1 MNAEDKLRALHDF
14 YRTGE
19 ETGFHF
25 DLSETMKKGHS
36 FKDFICPDSL
46 EYEKDHFKMGTR
58 FGRVLFLREYAS
70 YIKDSMIAEL
80 TDINRNLMMSIDVI
94 PIPTDE
100 AVREVENRL
109 LGVETNITNW
119 QRRQNA
125 NNNFSAVVPYDM
137 EQQRRESKEFLND
150 LTSRDQRM
158 MFATVT
164 LVHTADSLEQLDEDT
179 EILLTAARKHL
190 CQFAV
195 LKYQQMDGLN
205 TALPIGH
212 RKINSL
218 RTLTTES
225 LAVLMPFRVQEIM
238 DEGGIYC
245 GENAISHNLIM
256 CNKAKLL
263 NPNSFLLGVP
273 GSGKSFAAKMLI
285 VFLALATGDDIL
297 ICDPEREYASLIEA
311 MGGEVIRIAAGSK
324 DHINAMDMVDGYG
337 DGRNPVID
345 KSEFVLSLFE
355 QLDSKGISA
364 KEKSII
370 DRCTDAVYED
380 YKNGGNVPTLCTL
393 REKLLEQ
400 PEKEAQ
406 DLALSLELFTSGSL
420 DAFAHESN
428 VDVNNRMIVY
438 DIMDLGKQLKTMGLL
453 VITDAMLNRVTEN
466 WKKGKRTHIFLDEF
480 HVVFENEYSGAFFNS
495 AWRRFR
501 KRNAFPNAI
510 TQNVEYLLDSVLA
523 SSMLSN
529 SEYIVM
535 LNQAASDR
543 QKLAELLNISNEQ
556 MSYITNADAGCGLIK
571 YGSSLVPFINKFP
584 KNTRLYK
591 LMTTKPGEDS
601 ANRR

>member
-1 MNAEDKLRALHDF
+1 MIKTLRNIFKQDNEKFTIPNSVQQAIPVQAIWQDGIFQVGRNKYSKTYKFTDVNYAVAGREDKETMFLEYSELLNSFDSGAITKITINNRRLNKQDFEKKILIPMREDGLDLYRKEYNDILLEKATGANSIIQEKYVTVSVFKKNIEEARNYFTRVGTELVSHFAHLGSKCVEMNAEDKLRALHDF

-25 DLSETMKKGHS
+25 DLSETMRKGHS

-46 EYEKDHFKMGTR
+46 EFEKDHFKMGTR

-80 TDINRNLMMSIDVI
+80 TDLNRNLMMSIDVI

-164 LVHTADSLEQLDEDT
+164 LVHTSDSLEQLDEDT
-179 EILLTAARKHL
+179 ETLLTAARKHL

-256 CNKAKLL
+256 CNKSKLL

-297 ICDPEREYASLIEA
+297 ICDPEREVRQ
-311 MGGEVIRIAAGSK
+311 EVA
-324 DHINAMDMVDGYG
+324 
-337 DGRNPVID
+337 
-345 KSEFVLSLFE
+345 
-355 QLDSKGISA
+355 
-364 KEKSII
+364 
-370 DRCTDAVYED
+370 
-380 YKNGGNVPTLCTL
+380 
-393 REKLLEQ
+393 
-400 PEKEAQ
+400 
-406 DLALSLELFTSGSL
+406 
-420 DAFAHESN
+420 
-428 VDVNNRMIVY
+428 
-438 DIMDLGKQLKTMGLL
+438 
-453 VITDAMLNRVTEN
+453 
-466 WKKGKRTHIFLDEF
+466 
-480 HVVFENEYSGAFFNS
+480 
-495 AWRRFR
+495 
-501 KRNAFPNAI
+501 
-510 TQNVEYLLDSVLA
+510 
-523 SSMLSN
+523 
-529 SEYIVM
+529 
-535 LNQAASDR
+535 
-543 QKLAELLNISNEQ
+543 
-556 MSYITNADAGCGLIK
+556 
-571 YGSSLVPFINKFP
+571 
-584 KNTRLYK
+584 
-591 LMTTKPGEDS
+591 
-601 ANRR
+601 

>member
-1 MNAEDKLRALHDF
+1 MGVHLGSKCVEMNAEDKLRALHDF

-25 DLSETMKKGHS
+25 DLSETMRKGHS

-137 EQQRRESKEFLND
+137 EQQRRESKEYLND

-158 MFATVT
+158 IFATVT
-164 LVHTADSLEQLDEDT
+164 LVHAADSLEQLDEDT

-190 CQFAV
+190 CQFTV

-245 GENAISHNLIM
+245 GEN
-256 CNKAKLL
+256 
-263 NPNSFLLGVP
+263 
-273 GSGKSFAAKMLI
+273 
-285 VFLALATGDDIL
+285 
-297 ICDPEREYASLIEA
+297 
-311 MGGEVIRIAAGSK
+311 GG
-324 DHINAMDMVDGYG
+324 
-337 DGRNPVID
+337 
-345 KSEFVLSLFE
+345 
-355 QLDSKGISA
+355 
-364 KEKSII
+364 
-370 DRCTDAVYED
+370 
-380 YKNGGNVPTLCTL
+380 
-393 REKLLEQ
+393 
-400 PEKEAQ
+400 
-406 DLALSLELFTSGSL
+406 
-420 DAFAHESN
+420 
-428 VDVNNRMIVY
+428 
-438 DIMDLGKQLKTMGLL
+438 
-453 VITDAMLNRVTEN
+453 
-466 WKKGKRTHIFLDEF
+466 
-480 HVVFENEYSGAFFNS
+480 
-495 AWRRFR
+495 
-501 KRNAFPNAI
+501 
-510 TQNVEYLLDSVLA
+510 
-523 SSMLSN
+523 
-529 SEYIVM
+529 
-535 LNQAASDR
+535 
-543 QKLAELLNISNEQ
+543 
-556 MSYITNADAGCGLIK
+556 
-571 YGSSLVPFINKFP
+571 
-584 KNTRLYK
+584 
-591 LMTTKPGEDS
+591 
-601 ANRR
+601 